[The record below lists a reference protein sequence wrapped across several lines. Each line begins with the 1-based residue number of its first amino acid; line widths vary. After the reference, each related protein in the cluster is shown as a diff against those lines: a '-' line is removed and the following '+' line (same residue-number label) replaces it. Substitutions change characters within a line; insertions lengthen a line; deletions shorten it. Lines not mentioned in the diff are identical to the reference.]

1 MTQRRHGSSPCVQVR
16 IAHGASSLHQVQL
29 QAVEANQL
37 GRTIRETD
45 MRPNWNAECD
55 KYMLDILRKKFHSP
69 EWTRRLLST
78 GSDLLVDGNL
88 HHDNHW
94 GICDC
99 LSVAD
104 SSSCRS
110 APNSPPK

>member
-45 MRPNWNAECD
+45 MRPNWNAECCPA
-55 KYMLDILRKKFHSP
+55 S
-69 EWTRRLLST
+69 
-78 GSDLLVDGNL
+78 VGN
-88 HHDNHW
+88 
-94 GICDC
+94 GE
-99 LSVAD
+99 SV
-104 SSSCRS
+104 
-110 APNSPPK
+110 PPVR

>member
-1 MTQRRHGSSPCVQVR
+1 MIGSAGNALLALLLYHRSKDPHAWKIPARRAEYSLTENVASPF
-16 IAHGASSLHQVQL
+16 
-29 QAVEANQL
+29 QAEPEQ
-37 GRTIRETD
+37 
-45 MRPNWNAECD
+45 CD

-78 GSDLLVDGNL
+78 GSALLVDGNL